1 MRMWQERKP
10 VCITP
15 TCTVILSL
23 GPQLL
28 LCSRRAGWRLYTGR
42 RKEWDLKHV
51 LYHGSHTRDLHLWA
65 RQEPGLQLV
74 KRPHTSPATDKTSS
88 PCIFCQGLHNMI
100 METIVGASPA
110 LQNTCFALS
119 KKYVSEKH
127 ILFSYYVSP
136 NQRSVPK
143 LQEHEN
149 LWLKK
154 H

>member
-1 MRMWQERKP
+1 
-10 VCITP
+10 
-15 TCTVILSL
+15 
-23 GPQLL
+23 
-28 LCSRRAGWRLYTGR
+28 
-42 RKEWDLKHV
+42 
-51 LYHGSHTRDLHLWA
+51 
-65 RQEPGLQLV
+65 
-74 KRPHTSPATDKTSS
+74 
-88 PCIFCQGLHNMI
+88 MI